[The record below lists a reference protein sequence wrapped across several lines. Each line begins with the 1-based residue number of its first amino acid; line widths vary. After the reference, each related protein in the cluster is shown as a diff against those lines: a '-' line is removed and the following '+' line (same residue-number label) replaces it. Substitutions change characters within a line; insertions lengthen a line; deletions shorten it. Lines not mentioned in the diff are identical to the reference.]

1 MKIKGAEVEAGTCNS
16 LNGGSRNRPP
26 GVGVNR
32 NFAGTDPMPDRRDAE
47 GDRPVTRIL
56 PDRRIAIVHQLIAVV
71 FEFLAEVVEHWPR
84 LVAGRTGET
93 ILASEGR
100 KGIRVLT
107 SADDQK
113 YKNQKCGRERLHPQQ
128 LPAHVR
134 RYPHTHAHS
143 LQQFLTQS
151 FCIPTNARQ
160 DWQTLACETPFTCLF
175 WSK

>member
-1 MKIKGAEVEAGTCNS
+1 MKIKAAKIEPGSCNS
-16 LNGGSRNRPP
+16 LNGCSGNCPP

-32 NFAGTDPMPDRRDAE
+32 NFAGADSMPDRRDAE

-56 PDRRIAIVHQLIAVV
+56 PDRRIAIVHQLITVV

-84 LVAGRTGET
+84 LVAGGTAET
-93 ILASEGR
+93 ILASKGR

-107 SADDQK
+107 TAEDQK
-113 YKNQKCGRERLHPQQ
+113 YENQNCGRERLHPQQ

-134 RYPHTHAHS
+134 RRPHTHAHS
-143 LQQFLTQS
+143 LQQLLTQS

-160 DWQTLACETPFTCLF
+160 DSQTLACETPFTCLF